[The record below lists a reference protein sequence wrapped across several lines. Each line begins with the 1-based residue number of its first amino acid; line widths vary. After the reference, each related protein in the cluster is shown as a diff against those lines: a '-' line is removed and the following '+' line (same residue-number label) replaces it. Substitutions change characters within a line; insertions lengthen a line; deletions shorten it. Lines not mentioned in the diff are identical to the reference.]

1 MFLPQ
6 DVHGCIAPGYR
17 GIIGYGRAWREGVY
31 MDVGGKDAK
40 DAWMA
45 ASYLKT
51 LTYVDT
57 DRIGVWG
64 LSYGGV
70 FTLIAVTDQPK
81 MFCAAGDVAGAV
93 AYAMYHQDPDHR
105 GSTPRRLGRPGA
117 KTPRVHAQAPPC
129 PT

>member
-70 FTLIAVTDQPK
+70 FTLIFLTDQPQP
-81 MFCAAGDVAGAV
+81 FRAAGDGAGGVRYTMYYPRTDHAGVASSPI
-93 AYAMYHQDPDHR
+93 Q
-105 GSTPRRLGRPGA
+105 TPR
-117 KTPRVHAQAPPC
+117 HN
-129 PT
+129 